1 MEALKQKIKDRSLLN
16 LIGRMLK
23 AGVVEEGMYIE
34 AEEGTPQGSVLSPVL
49 AKVWVISNIDKQLKT
64 FIEI

>member
-1 MEALKQKIKDRSLLN
+1 
-16 LIGRMLK
+16 
-23 AGVVEEGMYIE
+23 VEEGKYIE
-34 AEEGTPQGSVLSPVL
+34 ADEGTPQGSVLSPVL